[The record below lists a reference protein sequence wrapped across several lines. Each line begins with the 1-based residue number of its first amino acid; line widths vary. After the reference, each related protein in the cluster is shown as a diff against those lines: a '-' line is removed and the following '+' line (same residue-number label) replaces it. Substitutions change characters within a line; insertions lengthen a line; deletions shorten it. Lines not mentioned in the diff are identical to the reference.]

1 MLLDVFKPI
10 IKRKVKVALTEA
22 NNSSW
27 RIVTY
32 KARIGMNPLTQV
44 IDFSSDEDDRD
55 LPRLQLGHHV
65 IL

>member
-1 MLLDVFKPI
+1 
-10 IKRKVKVALTEA
+10 
-22 NNSSW
+22 
-27 RIVTY
+27 
-32 KARIGMNPLTQV
+32 MNPLTQV